1 MVNFKRNLA
10 PNLFTLSMFITPSDA
25 INYPVSR
32 HAWNL
37 IYCPEINEIKATFS
51 SGLLTSRVDSI
62 DSAMFRDTPRRIATR
77 RDSAHGGPRATKKF
91 ENRSCYHTVPLTLL
105 LSNISACG
113 TAIRSSILARRGE
126 QPSVGAA
133 RILHVME

>member
-10 PNLFTLSMFITPSDA
+10 SNLFTLSMFITPSDT

-32 HAWNL
+32 HALNL

-51 SGLLTSRVDSI
+51 SIVRC
-62 DSAMFRDTPRRIATR
+62 SAIGRDTPRRIATR

-91 ENRSCYHTVPLTLL
+91 ENRSYHTVPLTLL
-105 LSNISACG
+105 LSNISPCG
-113 TAIRSSILARRGE
+113 TAIRSSVLARRGV
-126 QPSVGAA
+126 QLSVGAA